1 MDNTKLQITSEADLA
16 VGEVLY
22 SHNMRQMLSM
32 QPTKP
37 TSKQAKVLSLSTRQ
51 DFKYKRWN
59 ITRDGFEMPEY
70 NLYEITAAEDADG
83 YIRQTIQ
90 KKRSL
95 GNQAGFDFVGKNS
108 KVVEYIKNRIKQ
120 IEISSN
126 VPFELLIKD
135 IYADLI
141 RFHNGFLVKVR
152 NEEVSGGKSRFV
164 KTIKGTKV
172 LKPVAAYFRV
182 APETM
187 RIKNDD
193 HGNPIRYLQEM
204 PDGRS
209 VKFRVEDVIHFT
221 FNRRAGFNFA
231 APGLLPAI
239 DDVRLL
245 RRLEENVE
253 LLVDQHLFPLL
264 VMKIGSPDAPPQV
277 YDDGTD
283 EIDLWSNKFDTMP
296 ASGGLVVSYRHNF
309 EVVEFNN
316 VIPIDKYLDYFKKR
330 VFASLGV
337 SAIDMGEGEGMN
349 RSTAD
354 TASAILINNVK
365 DYQHELAAQINF
377 EIINELLLE
386 NYNSVVLSDE
396 HIVRFKY
403 NEIDLESMI
412 KIQNHNWLGYT
423 MNAITEDEM
432 RMKNG
437 YPAIESE
444 QERQKLYLNTYEIP
458 KAKAE
463 GSIATATKPT
473 TIKSSINSAKS
484 KQQPSNQYGKA
495 SGPTKAKSSIDL
507 PPEIDNIYIAIKE
520 NNLDSAQELAS
531 NWLFSIDLTNI
542 SADDCIQII
551 DLLQTTVTDIY
562 DLYHSNTHSED
573 SIKILILSKL
583 KSLLSIYGI
592 NTNE

>member
-1 MDNTKLQITSEADLA
+1 MDNTTFQAASGSDLV
-16 VGEVLY
+16 VGELPYALNRKQV
-22 SHNMRQMLSM
+22 LSM
-32 QPTKP
+32 QPTRP
-37 TSKQAKVLSLSTRQ
+37 SSKQVKVLSLSSRE
-51 DFKYKRWN
+51 DFKYKRYN

-95 GNQAGFDFVGKNS
+95 GNQAGFDFVGKNRT
-108 KVVEYIKNRIKQ
+108 VVEYIKNRIKQ
-120 IEISSN
+120 IELCGNI
-126 VPFELLIKD
+126 PFELLMKD

-152 NEEVSGGKSRFV
+152 NEDISGGQLRFV
-164 KTIKGTKV
+164 KTVKGTKI

-182 APETM
+182 PPETM
-187 RIKNDD
+187 RIKNDQ
-193 HGNPIRYLQEM
+193 HGNPIKYLQEM

-209 VKFRVEDVIHFT
+209 VQFKAEDVIHFT

-239 DDVRLL
+239 EDVRVL

-264 VMKIGSPDAPPQV
+264 VMKVGSPDAPPQL

-283 EIDLWSNKFDTMP
+283 EIDLWANKFDTMP

-377 EIINELLLE
+377 EIVNELLLE
-386 NYNSVVLSDE
+386 NFNISVLNE
-396 HIVRFKY
+396 ENIVRFKY

-423 MNAITEDEM
+423 MNALTEDEM

-437 YPAIESE
+437 YPAIELE

-458 KAKAE
+458 KTKAE
-463 GSIATATKPT
+463 GAVAMATKAAT
-473 TIKSSINSAKS
+473 SNASINSAKS
-484 KQQPSNQYGKA
+484 KQQPTNQHGKS

-507 PPEIDNIYIAIKE
+507 PAEIDNIFTSIVE
-520 NNLDSAQELAS
+520 NNLDLAHELAS

-542 SADDCIQII
+542 SSDDCTQII
-551 DLLQTTVTDIY
+551 DLLQNTVSDIHS
-562 DLYHSNTHSED
+562 LYHSNIHSED

-592 NTNE
+592 NPNE